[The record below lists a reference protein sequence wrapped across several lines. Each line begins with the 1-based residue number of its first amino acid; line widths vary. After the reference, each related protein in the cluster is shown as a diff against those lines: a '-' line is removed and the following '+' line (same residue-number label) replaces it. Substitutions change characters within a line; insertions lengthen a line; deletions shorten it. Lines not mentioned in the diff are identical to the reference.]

1 MRQDHAFLLV
11 TIGAMALVGLGC
23 VILGLTL
30 YLDLPKLFPAQA
42 AAADAP
48 TRVSGS
54 IVQPTSTPRPFAS
67 PVVQSATQTPEPK
80 ATQMPLTARPSPTHT
95 LQPIDTRS
103 APTSPAVALPLPTGT
118 LKAIDAAPPSL
129 QPSAT
134 APFTYT
140 PKLADT
146 PSFPTPTATA
156 TLLPPTARPAD
167 APQPTATASPSPTPE
182 VGQVGQR
189 IIANGIGL
197 TVVGVAKLSEFAPVY
212 LIVDVIIE
220 NISRDEGAPY
230 GPIHFRLEDSE
241 GYRYDATYWVPYT
254 TLDNGVLAR
263 GSQARGKVAFE
274 IEPTASGFI
283 AIYDLTELPGGYQVI
298 RIDLGQ

>member
-1 MRQDHAFLLV
+1 
-11 TIGAMALVGLGC
+11 MALVGLGC
-23 VILGLTL
+23 VILGLTF
-30 YLDLPKLFPAQA
+30 YLSLPKLLPAQA

-54 IVQPTSTPRPFAS
+54 FVQLTSTPRPLAS
-67 PVVQSATQTPEPK
+67 PTVQPVTQTPGLR
-80 ATQMPLTARPSPTHT
+80 ATQMLPTARPSPTHT

-118 LKAIDAAPPSL
+118 LKSIDVAPPSL

-140 PKLADT
+140 PKLVDT
-146 PSFPTPTATA
+146 PSSPTPTATA
-156 TLLPPTARPAD
+156 AFLPPARPAD
-167 APQPTATASPSPTPE
+167 NPQPTATASPSPTTE

-189 IIANGIGL
+189 IIASGIGL
-197 TVVGVAKLSEFAPVY
+197 TVVGVAKQSEFAPVY
-212 LIVDVIIE
+212 LIIDVIIE
-220 NISRDEGAPY
+220 NVSRDEGMPY
-230 GPIHFRLEDSE
+230 DPIHFRLQDSE
-241 GYRYDATYWVPYT
+241 GYRYDATFWVPYT
-254 TLDNGVLAR
+254 TLDSGVLAK

-274 IEPTASGFI
+274 IEPTASGFM
-283 AIYDLTELPGGYQVI
+283 AMYDLTELPGGFQAI